1 MAHPTHGKITPVIL
15 SGGSGSRLWPLSRAL
30 HPKQM
35 LQLMGEHSLIQETA
49 LRLHDP
55 DLFGPP
61 IIVCNEEHRFVI
73 AEQLREVGITP
84 AAIILEPVAR
94 NTAPAIAVAAVIA
107 GPDSVILSVPSD
119 GHIGDAARYRDSVRA
134 GLPAAGDERIVT
146 FGVAPSRPET
156 GFGYIEEG
164 EALDQPPARRVA
176 AFHEKPDAARA
187 QTYLDSG
194 RHLWNT
200 SLFLVR
206 AGFFLEELDRL
217 TPGIVSAVRK
227 AVEQG
232 KADLDFTRLD
242 AEAFAAAPSI
252 SVDHALMEKTGRAA
266 VLRLETSWSDVGS
279 WQELWQQGEGDA
291 DGNVLVGDVIAEDS
305 SGSYLR
311 SEGRLIAAVGLRD
324 QVVVA
329 TRDVVMIMPRE
340 RSQDVKLLVERV
352 AAAGR
357 DEHTMHPLVHRPW
370 GTYEGIDEGTRYQVK
385 RIVVKPG
392 GRLSLQ
398 RHQRRAEHWIV
409 VSGTARVTIDERVFD
424 LHPNESTHVPLGA
437 VHRLENPGK
446 EPLYMIEVQCGDYL
460 GEDDI
465 ERLEDVYNRA

>member
-1 MAHPTHGKITPVIL
+1 M
-15 SGGSGSRLWPLSRAL
+15 

-35 LQLMGEHSLIQETA
+35 LDLVGEHSLIQETA
-49 LRLHDP
+49 LRLNDP
-55 DLFGPP
+55 ELFGPP

-84 AAIILEPVAR
+84 AAIILEPMAR
-94 NTAPAIAVAAVIA
+94 NTAPAIAVAAVVA
-107 GPDSVILSVPSD
+107 GPDNIILSVPSD
-119 GHIGDAARYRDSVRA
+119 GHIGEAARYRDSVRA
-134 GLPAAGDERIVT
+134 GLPAARDERVVT

-164 EALDQPPARRVA
+164 DALEEAPAHRVA

-187 QTYLDSG
+187 ETYLQSG
-194 RHLWNT
+194 KHLWNT

-206 AGFFLEELDRL
+206 AGFFLDELDRL
-217 TPGIVSAVRK
+217 TPGIVPAARK
-227 AVEQG
+227 AVALGQQ
-232 KADLDFTRLD
+232 DLDFTRLD
-242 AEAFAAAPSI
+242 ADAFAAAPSI

-305 SGSYLR
+305 SGNYLR
-311 SEGRLIAAVGLRD
+311 SEGRLIAALGLRD
-324 QVVVA
+324 QIVVA
-329 TRDVVMIMPRE
+329 TRDVVMILPRE

-357 DEHTMHPLVHRPW
+357 EEHNLHPLVHRPW
-370 GTYEGIDEGTRYQVK
+370 GTYEGIDEGDGYQVK

-398 RHQRRAEHWIV
+398 RHRHRAEHWIV
-409 VSGTARVTIDERVFD
+409 VTGVARVTIDEKVFE
-424 LHPNESTHVPLGA
+424 LGSNESTHVPLGA
-437 VHRLENPGK
+437 VHRLENPGS

>member
-1 MAHPTHGKITPVIL
+1 MAKTPSGRITPVIL
-15 SGGSGSRLWPLSRAL
+15 SGGSGSRLWPLSRAM

-35 LQLMGEHSLIQETA
+35 LDLVGEHSLIQETA
-49 LRLHDP
+49 LRLNDP
-55 DLFGPP
+55 ELFGPP

-84 AAIILEPVAR
+84 AAIILEPMAR
-94 NTAPAIAVAAVIA
+94 NTAPAIAVAAVVA
-107 GPDSVILSVPSD
+107 GPDNIILSVPSD
-119 GHIGDAARYRDSVRA
+119 GHIGEAARYRDSVRA
-134 GLPAAGDERIVT
+134 GLPAARDERVVT

-164 EALDQPPARRVA
+164 DALEEAPAHRVA

-187 QTYLDSG
+187 ETYLQSG
-194 RHLWNT
+194 KHLWNT

-206 AGFFLEELDRL
+206 AGFFLDELDRL
-217 TPGIVSAVRK
+217 TPGIVPAARK
-227 AVEQG
+227 AVALGQQ
-232 KADLDFTRLD
+232 DLDFTRLD
-242 AEAFAAAPSI
+242 ADAFAAAPSI

-305 SGSYLR
+305 SGNYLR
-311 SEGRLIAAVGLRD
+311 SEGRLIAALGLRD
-324 QVVVA
+324 QIVVA
-329 TRDVVMIMPRE
+329 TRDVVMILPRE

-357 DEHTMHPLVHRPW
+357 EEHNLHPLVHRPW
-370 GTYEGIDEGTRYQVK
+370 GTYEGIDEGDGYQVK

-398 RHQRRAEHWIV
+398 RHRHRAEHWIV
-409 VSGTARVTIDERVFD
+409 VTGVARVTIDEKVFE
-424 LHPNESTHVPLGA
+424 LRSNESTHVPLGA
-437 VHRLENPGK
+437 VHRLENPGS

>member
-1 MAHPTHGKITPVIL
+1 MAKTTSDRITPVIL

-35 LQLMGEHSLIQETA
+35 LHLMGEHSLIQETA
-49 LRLHDP
+49 LRLNDP
-55 DLFGPP
+55 ELFGPP
-61 IIVCNEEHRFVI
+61 IIVCNEDHRFVI

-119 GHIGDAARYRDSVRA
+119 GHIGDAARYRGSVRA
-134 GLPAAGDERIVT
+134 GLPAAMADRVVT
-146 FGVAPSRPET
+146 FGVVPSRPET

-164 EALDQPPARRVA
+164 EALDEAPARRVA

-187 QTYLDSG
+187 KTYLDSG
-194 RHLWNT
+194 RHLWNS

-206 AGFFLEELDRL
+206 AGFFLDELDRL
-217 TPGIVSAVRK
+217 TPGIVPAVRD
-227 AVEQG
+227 AVAAG
-232 KADLDFTRLD
+232 STDLDFTRLGG
-242 AEAFAAAPSI
+242 EAFAAAPSI
-252 SVDHALMEKTGRAA
+252 SVDHALMEKTARAA
-266 VLRLETSWSDVGS
+266 VLRLDTSWSDVGS
-279 WQELWQQGEGDA
+279 WQELWQQGDA
-291 DGNVLVGDVIAEDS
+291 DGDGNVLVGDVIAEDS

-311 SEGRLIAAVGLRD
+311 SEGRLIAALGLRD

-329 TRDVVMIMPRE
+329 TRDVVMVLPRE
-340 RSQDVKLLVERV
+340 RSQDVKRLVDRV
-352 AAAGR
+352 ASAGR
-357 DEHTMHPLVHRPW
+357 DEHTLHPLVHRPW
-370 GTYEGIDEGTRYQVK
+370 GTYEGIDTGAGYQVK

-398 RHQRRAEHWIV
+398 RHARRAEHWIV
-409 VSGTARVTIDERVFD
+409 VKGTARVTIDERVFE
-424 LHPNESTHVPLGA
+424 LGANESTHVPLGA
-437 VHRLENPGK
+437 VHRLENAGA
-446 EPLYMIEVQCGDYL
+446 EPLYMIEVQCGEYL